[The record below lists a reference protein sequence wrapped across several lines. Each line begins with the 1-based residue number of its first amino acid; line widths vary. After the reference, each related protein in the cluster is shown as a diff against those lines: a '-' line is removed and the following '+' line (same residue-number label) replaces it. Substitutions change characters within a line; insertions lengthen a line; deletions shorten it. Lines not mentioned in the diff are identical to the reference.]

1 MINDKNENRIAFSV
15 TELAELLGIS
25 KQHIWNS
32 IRIGD
37 IKKAKLGRRTLI
49 HKSEVEKLFDIDSLF
64 YSEVNSKKRIKIKAA
79 RYAEELLLD
88 AQSANEGNDRC

>member
-1 MINDKNENRIAFSV
+1 MTIKDKYKNRIAFSV

-25 KQHIWNS
+25 RQHIWNS

-64 YSEVNSKKRIKIKAA
+64 HSEFNSKKRIKIKAA
-79 RYAEELLLD
+79 RHTEEHLML
-88 AQSANEGNDRC
+88 GK

>member
-1 MINDKNENRIAFSV
+1 MINNKYENRIAFSV
-15 TELAELLGIS
+15 AELSELLGIS

-37 IKKAKLGRRTLI
+37 IKKTKLGRRTLI

-64 YSEVNSKKRIKIKAA
+64 EVNSKKIIKIKAA
-79 RYAEELLLD
+79 RYAEEHSYKGGK
-88 AQSANEGNDRC
+88 Q